1 MGEKKIRTGVED
13 MRTDLM
19 NLENLKDLENLTN
32 LRL

>member
-13 MRTDLM
+13 RRTDLM
-19 NLENLKDLENLTN
+19 NLENLTDLENLTN

>member
-1 MGEKKIRTGVED
+1 MGKKKIRTGVED

-19 NLENLKDLENLTN
+19 NLINLTDLENLTN